1 LHLGALERERA
12 MGTVKLII
20 GIFVIVASVV
30 LGAEL
35 IPVYYANYQFE
46 DIVKTEATL
55 QTYTTKPEA
64 EIQENLF
71 KKAQDLQIPLSKDQI
86 KVSRHGTTGTGSL
99 SIRAP
104 YMVHVDLPGY
114 PLDLHFD
121 PSTENHSPF

>member
-1 LHLGALERERA
+1 
-12 MGTVKLII
+12 MGTVKLLF
-20 GIFVIVASVV
+20 GIFIIVAAVF

-46 DIVKTEATL
+46 DIIKTEATL
-55 QTYTTKPEA
+55 QTYTTKPEG
-64 EIQENLF
+64 EIQEGLF

-104 YMVHVDLPGY
+104 YLVHVDLPGY